1 MSSRIKI
8 CQYIPHGAIP
18 DIRGFAPAIVAQNY
32 ALSIDKTE
40 FDMYYI
46 SNKEDYKDFYQ
57 KTKYGNVYR
66 IFESKIYKR
75 LFKKITRL
83 DPYPLE
89 KRMAKILNKYPVD
102 ILHVH
107 QIEFNINKFKKYL
120 TKKIPKIIVHSHNF
134 THKYN
139 SINGTADRYITLTQQ
154 SKTIMI
160 QKGYP
165 KEKIITITNSI
176 DTNTF
181 KPVADS
187 QKISLK
193 EKYDIDKDAIV
204 ISFIGRKQEVKGF
217 EKFLFMAEKMILKNK
232 NLVFISVGPE
242 PFDTKYEKSYLE
254 REQIRNKLSSLD
266 NYKEFQPLKH
276 KELAEIYQMTDITV
290 LLSKREAQG
299 MVMVESISSGCIT
312 ISSNID
318 GILETIEDRYNGY
331 LLTPEVNTDELIKKV
346 EYILENF
353 ESKEIENI
361 KKYGRQTATD
371 KFDTS
376 IITNKLQLLYKEII
390 NE

>member
-1 MSSRIKI
+1 MSNKIKI

-32 ALSIDKTE
+32 ALSINKAK

-46 SNKEDYKDFYQ
+46 SNKEDYKDLYQ

-66 IFESKIYKR
+66 IFESKIYRR

-165 KEKIITITNSI
+165 KEK
-176 DTNTF
+176 
-181 KPVADS
+181 
-187 QKISLK
+187 
-193 EKYDIDKDAIV
+193 YDIDKDAIV

-217 EKFLFMAEKMILKNK
+217 EKFLFMVEKMILKNK

-242 PFDTKYEKSYLE
+242 PFGTKNEKSYIK
-254 REQIRNKLSSLD
+254 RKQIRKKLFSYDS
-266 NYKEFQPLKH
+266 YKEFQPLKH

-290 LLSKREAQG
+290 LLSKREPQG

-312 ISSNID
+312 ISSKID

-331 LLTPEVNTDELIKKV
+331 LLNPEVNIDVLIKRV

-361 KKYGRQTATD
+361 KKYGRQTATN